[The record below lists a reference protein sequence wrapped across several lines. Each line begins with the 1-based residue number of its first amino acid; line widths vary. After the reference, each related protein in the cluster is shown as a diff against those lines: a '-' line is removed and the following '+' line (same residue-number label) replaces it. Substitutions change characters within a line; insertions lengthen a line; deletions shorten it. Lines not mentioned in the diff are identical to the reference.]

1 MNTDNAKIIQRV
13 CFLKTLNTYLYEN
26 VSGETLSVF
35 WDKYGI
41 SDGDRKRLVE
51 ISSNDQEY
59 EKMMGV
65 FNLCCSFEGYLKST
79 NVTVIETKEYDLTQ
93 EELAF
98 CVLDGADLSDGK
110 EIVEYIS
117 RNADF
122 SNYQIER
129 MRKKEKGELHGKRN
143 KGNI

>member
-1 MNTDNAKIIQRV
+1 MNTDNEKIIQRI

-26 VSGETLSVF
+26 VSEETLSVF
-35 WDKYGI
+35 WNKYGI
-41 SDGDRKRLVE
+41 SDEDRERLVE

-59 EKMMGV
+59 EKMMSV

-98 CVLDGADLSDGK
+98 CVLDEVDLSNGK
-110 EIVEYIS
+110 EIVEYLS
-117 RNADF
+117 RDADF

-129 MRKKEKGELHGKRN
+129 MRKKEKGESHGKRN
-143 KGNI
+143 KSNT

>member
-26 VSGETLSVF
+26 VSEETLSVF

>member
-1 MNTDNAKIIQRV
+1 MNTDNAKITKRV
-13 CFLKTLNTYLYEN
+13 DFLKALNNYLYKN
-26 VSGETLSVF
+26 VSEDTRSVF

-41 SDGDRKRLVE
+41 SDEDGKRLVE

-59 EKMMGV
+59 EKIMSF
-65 FNLCCSFEGYLKST
+65 FNLCCSLEGYIKST

-98 CVLDGADLSDGK
+98 CVIDEIDLSDGE
-110 EIVEYIS
+110 EIVEYIKYIA
-117 RNADF
+117 REKAVF

-129 MRKKEKGELHGKRN
+129 IRKKK
-143 KGNI
+143 